1 MSPLQ
6 KSVAGLFGS
15 FLIPFCVLTTIL
27 AVIGKGES
35 AWLLAAFG
43 VGVVCFVAYMDR
55 WWPGDPDAR
64 ARESATRR

>member
-27 AVIGKGES
+27 TVFGKDES
-35 AWLLAAFG
+35 AWLFAAFG
-43 VGVVCFVAYMDR
+43 IGTICFVVYMDR
-55 WWPGDPDAR
+55 FWPQGPDA
-64 ARESATRR
+64 